1 MKIQPLNWRGANGE
15 PAADARLCDL
25 ARAIRNLSPDWQNP
39 ERFYARRDEL
49 SAEARRLAASP
60 PALSSTHRR

>member
-1 MKIQPLNWRGANGE
+1 MKILPLDWHGANGQP
-15 PAADARLCDL
+15 PADDRLRAL

-49 SAEARRLAASP
+49 SAEVLRLPVS
-60 PALSSTHRR
+60 PALSSTNRR

>member
-1 MKIQPLNWRGANGE
+1 MKILPLDWHGANGQP
-15 PAADARLCDL
+15 PADDRLRAL

-60 PALSSTHRR
+60 PALSSTNRR

>member
-1 MKIQPLNWRGANGE
+1 MKILPLNWRGANGE
-15 PAADARLCDL
+15 READDRKRAL

-49 SAEARRLAASP
+49 SAEVERLPVS